1 MAGLQTVIRS
11 AQQAGSSVRAYGGTW
26 SLSSAAY
33 SPDVMINTKPLNAR
47 QIGLSAASV
56 APTSPVA
63 AGHLFFVQCGNQ
75 VQEVHDALEASQLAL
90 KTSGASD
97 GQTMAG
103 AISTGTHGAAN
114 AIGAMQD
121 SVVGI
126 HLLVEDGT
134 PLWLERDSTPPIVT
148 EHMLSLLDTPPGALR
163 RHDDL
168 FNAALVSFG
177 SFGVVHAYLVEVEDL
192 YSLEAYSRRM
202 DFDAVLAAMTTL
214 DVSSLGLPEGSVLPF
229 HFEIGL
235 NLYRMGK
242 GQKGAFVRFMYKR
255 PGGTPA
261 PPAPLPGG
269 HRPGDDL
276 LGIIGTLSDVVPAL
290 IPDLVTT
297 LMDSNLPTY
306 EAVRATPGYTFGPTT
321 IRGKGLST
329 EMGFK
334 LSDVGAAVD
343 VMANVARVFPFGG
356 VVGIRYVAASKALAA
371 FTQYGPTCTIEIQA
385 VQTDRSREAYR
396 RIWAGLDAAGIGF
409 TLHWGQALP
418 YEPTRYQRAYGARL
432 DRWKAARASI
442 LSPSGR
448 RLFSNDLVRG
458 VGLE

>member
-1 MAGLQTVIRS
+1 
-11 AQQAGSSVRAYGGTW
+11 
-26 SLSSAAY
+26 
-33 SPDVMINTKPLNAR
+33 
-47 QIGLSAASV
+47 
-56 APTSPVA
+56 
-63 AGHLFFVQCGNQ
+63 
-75 VQEVHDALEASQLAL
+75 
-90 KTSGASD
+90 
-97 GQTMAG
+97 
-103 AISTGTHGAAN
+103 
-114 AIGAMQD
+114 
-121 SVVGI
+121 
-126 HLLVEDGT
+126 
-134 PLWLERDSTPPIVT
+134 
-148 EHMLSLLDTPPGALR
+148 MLSLLDTPPGALR

-343 VMANVARVFPFGG
+343 VMANVARVFPFATW
-356 VVGIRYVAASKALAA
+356 R
-371 FTQYGPTCTIEIQA
+371 PRR
-385 VQTDRSREAYR
+385 RSRRSRSTGQPALSRSRPSRLIGPGKRTDES
-396 RIWAGLDAAGIGF
+396 GLAS
-409 TLHWGQALP
+409 
-418 YEPTRYQRAYGARL
+418 TRPVSVSRCTGARPFRTNRR
-432 DRWKAARASI
+432 DT
-442 LSPSGR
+442 SGR
-448 RLFSNDLVRG
+448 TERVSTGGRPPGRRFCPPPVGAYSPTISCEASASSRVRRMQHEHDPGADRPLAISALQG
-458 VGLE
+458 VHSGGPLRAATR